1 MKQII
6 IISIL
11 FDGVKSV
18 LYNIELM
25 FGPSSDILMAG
36 EFSDEILNAFLAIL
50 QRSEN
55 VDPSTFFYMNRG
67 KNVLRWTLL
76 QANKS
81 AKDCSQ
87 FLNVQI
93 TCEVIKKIHQ
103 KLFVV

>member
-36 EFSDEILNAFLAIL
+36 ESSDEILNAFLAYNSCIIQL
-50 QRSEN
+50 YISN
-55 VDPSTFFYMNRG
+55 IM
-67 KNVLRWTLL
+67 
-76 QANKS
+76 
-81 AKDCSQ
+81 
-87 FLNVQI
+87 I
-93 TCEVIKKIHQ
+93 TKKIV
-103 KLFVV
+103 FYTTNNF